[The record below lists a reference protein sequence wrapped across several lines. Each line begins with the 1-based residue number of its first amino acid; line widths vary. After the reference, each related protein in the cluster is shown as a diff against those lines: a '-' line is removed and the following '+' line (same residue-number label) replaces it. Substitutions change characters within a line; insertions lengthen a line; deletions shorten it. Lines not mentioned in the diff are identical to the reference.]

1 MTRWSRALAV
11 LFALVCVAP
20 ASAQEPPAET
30 GTARR
35 VAFDTVS
42 GWQDS
47 FGEDADWPTQV
58 IVDAFVGAELAPGWQ
73 VSVRP
78 VVWRLRGEWEVI
90 LDQASVRY
98 EVRRGANW
106 RFEAGKFPI
115 PTGLGLLENRAN
127 TNPGMLWWHRP
138 YYTPSPSLGSDLP
151 RVSLIST
158 LYPWGAQAA
167 ASGRYW
173 DMRVAAVDRPAVQF
187 WRATDDLSRRV
198 NVVVGGGITPRQGLR
213 FGVAGA
219 RGRYAEAV
227 GTRPALDYRTVNA
240 EADLAFGYTRIS
252 GEWVLSRFD
261 APGGT
266 RVSEGWTAQVQHTLT
281 PRVFVHSRASHVR
294 APRAVSAFATHVD
307 WQRLQS
313 VDSTVGYLLTPEV
326 TLRAAHTALRAF
338 GRPTIDHQVGLS
350 VIWSRRW
357 W

>member
-1 MTRWSRALAV
+1 MTRGTRALAG
-11 LFALVCVAP
+11 LLALVCVAP
-20 ASAQEPPAET
+20 AFAQEPPAET

-98 EVRRGANW
+98 EVRRGASW
-106 RFEAGKFPI
+106 RFEAARGRSGQPGGGILAGDRRFVT
-115 PTGLGLLENRAN
+115 TGERGL
-127 TNPGMLWWHRP
+127 
-138 YYTPSPSLGSDLP
+138 
-151 RVSLIST
+151 
-158 LYPWGAQAA
+158 
-167 ASGRYW
+167 
-173 DMRVAAVDRPAVQF
+173 
-187 WRATDDLSRRV
+187 
-198 NVVVGGGITPRQGLR
+198 GGGITPRQGLR
-213 FGVAGA
+213 VGVAGA

-227 GTRPALDYRTVNA
+227 GARPALDYSTVNA

-252 GEWVLSRFD
+252 GEWVRSRFD

-294 APRAVSAFATHVD
+294 APRAVSAFATHVE

-313 VDSTVGYLLTPEV
+313 TTRRSATC
-326 TLRAAHTALRAF
+326 
-338 GRPTIDHQVGLS
+338 
-350 VIWSRRW
+350 SRRRSPCAPRTRLCAPSGGRRSTTRSACR
-357 W
+357 